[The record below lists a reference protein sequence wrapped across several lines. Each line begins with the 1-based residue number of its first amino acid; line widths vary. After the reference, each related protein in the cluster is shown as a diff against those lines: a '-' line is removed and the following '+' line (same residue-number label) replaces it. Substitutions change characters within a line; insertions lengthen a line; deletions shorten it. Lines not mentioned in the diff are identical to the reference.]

1 MITTPTAYHMR
12 VWVRS
17 LQLGDVIS
25 QLTRNYSRQSRDIA
39 DITTLYRR
47 EALQRKLLYN
57 EVSGGGHCHMSG
69 HVMWLLLL

>member
-12 VWVRS
+12 VWVCS
-17 LQLGDVIS
+17 LQLSDVIS

-57 EVSGGGHCHMSG
+57 EVSGGSHCHMSG
-69 HVMWLLLL
+69 HVMWVLLL